1 MIEPSSD
8 WREQLR
14 ESIAAAASEISR
26 NGADTIL
33 AGGRKIASAEIIIS
47 LRPDSTVVVGYDVD
61 VLPEDHGKQP
71 PVF

>member
-1 MIEPSSD
+1 MIDRKD

-33 AGGRKIASAEIIIS
+33 AGGRKVNYAVITVHLGMNEA
-47 LRPDSTVVVGYDVD
+47 PDVEYDVS
-61 VLPEDHGKQP
+61 VYPEDHGKQP

>member
-1 MIEPSSD
+1 MIDRKD

-33 AGGRKIASAEIIIS
+33 AGGRKVNHAVITVRLGMNEA
-47 LRPDSTVVVGYDVD
+47 PDVEYDVS
-61 VLPEDHGKQP
+61 VYPEDNGKQP

>member
-1 MIEPSSD
+1 MIDRKD

-33 AGGRKIASAEIIIS
+33 AGGRKVNFATITVRLGVSEA
-47 LRPDSTVVVGYDVD
+47 PDVEYDVS
-61 VLPEDHGKQP
+61 VHPEDHGNKP